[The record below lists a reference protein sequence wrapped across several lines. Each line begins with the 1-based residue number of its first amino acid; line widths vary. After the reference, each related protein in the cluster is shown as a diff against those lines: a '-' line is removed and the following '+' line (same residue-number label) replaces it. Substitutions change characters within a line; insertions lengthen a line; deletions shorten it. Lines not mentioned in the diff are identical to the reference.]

1 VAFRAKAGG
10 ISRRAVEVGAVVL
23 LLYGTAWA
31 QSVLSLDGVTAR
43 RGSDYAPA
51 MEGST
56 VTVQATVS
64 SAPIHFPA
72 FSHLAIQDETRHGL
86 FLEAAPAQ
94 FARLRPG
101 DRVEVRGTVSPRA
114 GLAVVLPTNIRLI
127 SRGSAPAPLTVS
139 LDALRSF
146 ERLGV
151 LVSVEGRVVD
161 KGENS
166 GGEFL
171 LIGDPKLPLKVFL
184 PSLKPRS
191 GPSSL
196 ARFEIGDKVR
206 ATGVAA
212 QYCPFPPFNRFFEVI
227 VSEDDGLVLVG
238 KGWLISPALFALL
251 AAALV
256 FALGLWWRRERCV
269 TAQRNMVRVFYALGE
284 EMTGA
289 SSPADVSRRLSCVLP
304 GVLRVS
310 GVHLYL
316 YNRAGKSLD
325 RVTHGVD
332 GQPFYQPVYPPEG
345 SLPLGAAACFRNQA
359 LLIIPDTERSP
370 FFPDGRR
377 DQQPRSIMFVPMFAE
392 TELVGVLEIFDARP
406 LHDFTQDERVLT
418 QHLANQIAL
427 ALRLIEEKSVRE
439 QLSRSEK
446 LAAIGQLISG
456 VAAELRSPLES
467 ISHLAE
473 SVMTADPSAIWG
485 DLGLIGEE
493 ARKASEIVSRL
504 VSLVQPERIEAR
516 RVELNSLLRSLIAF
530 RKLEWE
536 ARGYEVHDL
545 LCPTPVYVLG
555 SQGQL
560 ERVFLDLLVQAE
572 QSLAEAS
579 EKRLTVATSVL
590 ARRALVEIGFG
601 VNSLKGLRDPEALRE
616 SVSGVPGEGVSRG
629 IVRSHGGEMR
639 LVRVGEGECRL
650 ELELPIAPA
659 RLAEEAAGVRPFT
672 CMVVEP
678 DSDAREELVRMLT
691 HRGCRVIPATGAEEG
706 TELVQRLRFDVVF
719 CAIRLPG
726 LNWVEFSDQIRPQ
739 TGAFVLL
746 SEGYDY
752 ELSRGLL
759 SAETHVLT
767 KPFAEPELDRLLT
780 VVESRIA
787 SSETTATRGLK
798 LVRPDKK
805 AISF

>member
-1 VAFRAKAGG
+1 M
-10 ISRRAVEVGAVVL
+10 SRRSVTLGAAL
-23 LLYGTAWA
+23 LLWCGMAGA
-31 QSVLSLDGVTAR
+31 QSVLPLDTVTAR

-51 MEGST
+51 MEGSL
-56 VTVQATVS
+56 VTVVATVAS
-64 SAPIHFPA
+64 PPIHFPG
-72 FSHLAIQDETRHGL
+72 FSHLAIQDETGHGL
-86 FLEAAPAQ
+86 FLEAPPAQ
-94 FARLRPG
+94 FARLRSG
-101 DRVEVRGTVSPRA
+101 DRVEVRGTVSRRA
-114 GLAVVLPTNIRLI
+114 GLPVVLPTNIRLV
-127 SRGSAPAPLTVS
+127 SSGSAPAPLKVS
-139 LDALRSF
+139 LAALRSF
-146 ERLGV
+146 EHLGA
-151 LVSVEGRVVD
+151 LVTVEGRVVD
-161 KGENS
+161 RGENS
-166 GGEFL
+166 GGEYL
-171 LIGDPKLPLKVFL
+171 LIGDAELPLKVFL
-184 PSLKPRS
+184 PSPKPRG

-196 ARFEIGDKVR
+196 ARFGIGDKVR

-212 QYCPFPPFNRFFEVI
+212 QYCPFPPFNRSFEVI
-227 VSEDDGLVLVG
+227 VLDDDGLLLVSRR
-238 KGWLISPALFALL
+238 WLISPQLFAVL

-256 FALGLWWRRERCV
+256 FALGLWWRRERRV
-269 TAQRNMVRVFYALGE
+269 TAQRNLVRAFYALGE

-289 SSPADVSRRLSCVLP
+289 SSPSDVLRRLSCVMP
-304 GVLRVS
+304 GALRVS
-310 GVHLYL
+310 GIHLYL
-316 YNRAGKSLD
+316 YNRAGKTLD
-325 RVTHGVD
+325 RIAHGVD
-332 GQPFYQPVYPPEG
+332 GQAFCQPVYPPEG

-359 LLIIPDTERSP
+359 LLIIPDTQRSP

-377 DQQPRSIMFVPMFAE
+377 GEQPRSIMFVPMFAE
-392 TELVGVLEIFDARP
+392 TELVGVLEVFDLKPMHVFAS
-406 LHDFTQDERVLT
+406 DERVLT
-418 QHLANQIAL
+418 QHLANQIAI

-456 VAAELRSPLES
+456 VAAELRSPLEN

-473 SVMTADPSAIWG
+473 SVLTVDPSTIWG
-485 DLGLIGEE
+485 DVGLIGDE

-504 VSLVQPERIEAR
+504 VSLVQPERTEAKR
-516 RVELNSLLRSLIAF
+516 IDLNSLLRSLIQF
-530 RKLEWE
+530 RKQEWE
-536 ARGYEVHDL
+536 ARGFEVLDL
-545 LCPTPVYVLG
+545 LCPTPVHVLG
-555 SQGQL
+555 SQGQR
-560 ERVFLDLLVQAE
+560 ERVFLDLLIQAE

-579 EKRLTVATSVL
+579 EKRLTIASSVL

-601 VNSLKGLRDPEALRE
+601 VNPLKGARESEPLRE
-616 SVSGVPGEGVSRG
+616 SVVGVPGEGVSRG

-650 ELELPIAPA
+650 ELELPVAPA

-678 DSDAREELVRMLT
+678 DSEALEELVRMLT
-691 HRGCRVIPATGAEEG
+691 NRGCRVIPASGAEEG

-726 LNWVEFSDQIRPQ
+726 LNWVEFSERIRPQ

-767 KPFAEPELDRLLT
+767 KPFAEPELDQLLA

-787 SSETTATRGLK
+787 SVDTAATRGLK
-798 LVRPDKK
+798 IVRPGKK

>member
-1 VAFRAKAGG
+1 VSRWSVAL
-10 ISRRAVEVGAVVL
+10 GAAL
-23 LLYGTAWA
+23 LLCGVAEA
-31 QSVLSLDGVTAR
+31 QSVLPLDTVTAR

-56 VTVQATVS
+56 VTVVATVAS
-64 SAPIHFPA
+64 PPINFPG
-72 FSHLAIQDETRHGL
+72 FSHLAIQDETGHGL
-86 FLEAAPAQ
+86 FLEAPPAQ
-94 FARLRPG
+94 FARLRAG
-101 DRVEVRGTVSPRA
+101 DRLEVRGTVSRRA
-114 GLAVVLPTNIRLI
+114 GLPVLLPTSIRQV
-127 SRGSAPAPLTVS
+127 SRVSAPAPWKVS
-139 LDALRSF
+139 LAALRSF
-146 ERLGV
+146 EHLGA
-151 LVSVEGRVVD
+151 LVTVEGRVVD
-161 KGENS
+161 KGANS
-166 GGEFL
+166 GGEYL
-171 LIGDPKLPLKVFL
+171 VIGDAELPLKVFL
-184 PSLKPRS
+184 PSTKPRG

-196 ARFEIGDKVR
+196 ARFGVGDKVR
-206 ATGVAA
+206 VTGIAA
-212 QYCPFPPFNRFFEVI
+212 QYCPYPPFNRSFEVI
-227 VSEDDGLVLVG
+227 VLDDEALLLIGRP
-238 KGWLISPALFALL
+238 WLISPQLFAAL

-256 FALGLWWRRERCV
+256 FALGLWWRRERRIS
-269 TAQRNMVRVFYALGE
+269 AQRQLVRAFYALGE

-289 SSPADVSRRLSCVLP
+289 SSPADVLRRLGCVMP
-304 GVLRVS
+304 GSLRIS
-310 GVHLYL
+310 GIHLYL
-316 YNRAGKSLD
+316 YNRAGKTLD
-325 RVTHGVD
+325 RIAQGVD
-332 GQPFYQPVYPPEG
+332 GQAFYQPVYPPEG

-359 LLIIPDTERSP
+359 LLIIADTLRSP

-377 DQQPRSIMFVPMFAE
+377 EEQPRSVMFVPMFAE
-392 TELVGVLEIFDARP
+392 TELVGVLEIFDLKP
-406 LHDFTQDERVLT
+406 VHDFTSDERLLT
-418 QHLANQIAL
+418 QHLANQIAV

-473 SVMTADPSAIWG
+473 SVLTADPSTIWG
-485 DLGLIGEE
+485 DVGLIGDE
-493 ARKASEIVSRL
+493 AKKASEIVSRL
-504 VSLVQPERIEAR
+504 VSLVQPERTEAKL
-516 RVELNSLLRSLIAF
+516 VDLNSLLRSLIQF
-530 RKLEWE
+530 RKQEWE

-545 LCPTPVYVLG
+545 LCPTPVHVLG

-560 ERVFLDLLVQAE
+560 ERVFLDLLIQAE

-579 EKRLTVATSVL
+579 EKRLTIASSVL

-601 VNSLKGLRDPEALRE
+601 VNPLKGARDSESQRE
-616 SVSGVPGEGVSRG
+616 SVVGVPGEGVTRG

-639 LVRVGEGECRL
+639 LVRVGDSECRL
-650 ELELPIAPA
+650 ELELPVAPV
-659 RLAEEAAGVRPFT
+659 RLAEEVTGVRPFT

-678 DSDAREELVRMLT
+678 DPEALQELVRMLT
-691 HRGCRVIPATGAEEG
+691 NRGCRVIPASGAEEG

-719 CAIRLPG
+719 CAMRLPG
-726 LNWVEFSDQIRPQ
+726 LNWIEFSERIRPQ

-767 KPFAEPELDRLLT
+767 MPFAEAELDQLLA

-787 SSETTATRGLK
+787 SRETVSTRGLK
-798 LVRPDKK
+798 IVRLEKK

>member
-1 VAFRAKAGG
+1 MSRWSVAL
-10 ISRRAVEVGAVVL
+10 GAAL
-23 LLYGTAWA
+23 LLCGVAEA
-31 QSVLSLDGVTAR
+31 QSVLPLDTVTAR

-56 VTVQATVS
+56 VTVVATVAS
-64 SAPIHFPA
+64 PPINFPG
-72 FSHLAIQDETRHGL
+72 FSHLAIQDETGHGL
-86 FLEAAPAQ
+86 FLEAPPAQ
-94 FARLRPG
+94 FARLRAG
-101 DRVEVRGTVSPRA
+101 DRLEVRGTVSRRA
-114 GLAVVLPTNIRLI
+114 GLPVLLPTSIRQV
-127 SRGSAPAPLTVS
+127 SRVSAPAPWKVS
-139 LDALRSF
+139 LAALRSF
-146 ERLGV
+146 EHLGA
-151 LVSVEGRVVD
+151 LVTVEGRVVD
-161 KGENS
+161 KGANS
-166 GGEFL
+166 GGEYL
-171 LIGDPKLPLKVFL
+171 VIGDAELPLKVFL
-184 PSLKPRS
+184 PSTKPRG

-196 ARFEIGDKVR
+196 ARFGVGDKVR
-206 ATGVAA
+206 VTGIAA
-212 QYCPFPPFNRFFEVI
+212 QYCPYPPFNRSFEVI
-227 VSEDDGLVLVG
+227 VLDDEALLLIGRP
-238 KGWLISPALFALL
+238 WLISPQLFAAL

-256 FALGLWWRRERCV
+256 FALGLWWRRERRIS
-269 TAQRNMVRVFYALGE
+269 AQRQLVRAFYALGE

-289 SSPADVSRRLSCVLP
+289 SSPADVLRRLGCVMP
-304 GVLRVS
+304 GSLRIS
-310 GVHLYL
+310 GIHLYL
-316 YNRAGKSLD
+316 YNRAGKTLD
-325 RVTHGVD
+325 RIAQGVD
-332 GQPFYQPVYPPEG
+332 GQAFYQPVYPPEG

-359 LLIIPDTERSP
+359 LLIIADTLRSP

-377 DQQPRSIMFVPMFAE
+377 EEQPRSVMFVPMFAE
-392 TELVGVLEIFDARP
+392 TELVGVLEIFDLKP
-406 LHDFTQDERVLT
+406 VHDFTSDERLLT
-418 QHLANQIAL
+418 QHLANQIAV

-473 SVMTADPSAIWG
+473 SVLTADPSTIWG
-485 DLGLIGEE
+485 DVGLIGDE
-493 ARKASEIVSRL
+493 AKKASEIVSRL
-504 VSLVQPERIEAR
+504 VSLVQPERTEAKL
-516 RVELNSLLRSLIAF
+516 VDLNSLLRSLIQF
-530 RKLEWE
+530 RKQEWE

-545 LCPTPVYVLG
+545 LCPTPVHVLG

-560 ERVFLDLLVQAE
+560 ERVFLDLLIQAE

-579 EKRLTVATSVL
+579 EKRLTIASSVL

-601 VNSLKGLRDPEALRE
+601 VNPLKGARDSESQRE
-616 SVSGVPGEGVSRG
+616 SVVGVPGEGVTRG

-639 LVRVGEGECRL
+639 LVRVGDSECRL
-650 ELELPIAPA
+650 ELELPVAPV
-659 RLAEEAAGVRPFT
+659 RLAEEVTGVRPFT

-678 DSDAREELVRMLT
+678 DPEALQELVRMLT
-691 HRGCRVIPATGAEEG
+691 NRGCRVIPASGAEEG

-719 CAIRLPG
+719 CAMRLPG
-726 LNWVEFSDQIRPQ
+726 LNWIEFSERIRPQ

-767 KPFAEPELDRLLT
+767 MPFAEAELDQLLA

-787 SSETTATRGLK
+787 SRETVSTRGLK
-798 LVRPDKK
+798 IVRLEKK